1 MFVRT
6 YIMPITPLTI
16 QQLFAELA
24 GARASQNRAWR
35 SLQWLR
41 LAIGEVA
48 GRLPPAAGAKDFQQQ
63 AELLAG
69 TIRQVLDDR
78 ETALDELTTA
88 ARAFHVASE
97 ARLWEESPLYLEAQE
112 RLRKALARAEEFSD
126 AENERVLFC

>member
-1 MFVRT
+1 MS
-6 YIMPITPLTI
+6 ITPLTI

-41 LAIGEVA
+41 LAIAELA
-48 GRLPPAAGAKDFQQQ
+48 GHLPPSVGPNDFQQQ
-63 AELLAG
+63 VELLAG
-69 TIRQVLDDR
+69 TIRQLLDDR

-97 ARLWEESPLYLEAQE
+97 ARLWEESPLYFEAQA

-126 AENERVLFC
+126 AENEHVLFC

>member
-1 MFVRT
+1 
-6 YIMPITPLTI
+6 MPFTPLTI
-16 QQLFAELA
+16 QQLFADLA

-41 LAIGEVA
+41 LAVA
-48 GRLPPAAGAKDFQQQ
+48 ELAGHLPPAAGPNDFQEQ

-69 TIRQVLDDR
+69 TIRQLLDDR
-78 ETALDELTTA
+78 ETALDELTMA

-97 ARLWEESPLYLEAQE
+97 SRRWEESPLYLEAQA

-126 AENERVLFC
+126 AEHERVLFC

>member
-1 MFVRT
+1 MA
-6 YIMPITPLTI
+6 ITPLTI

-41 LAIGEVA
+41 LAVAELA
-48 GRLPPAAGAKDFQQQ
+48 GRLPPAAGPNDFQQQ

-69 TIRQVLDDR
+69 TIRQLLDDR
-78 ETALDELTTA
+78 ETALDELTAA

-97 ARLWEESPLYLEAQE
+97 ARLWEERPLYFEAQE